1 MIDLYLFNTIINT
14 IWYIFTILFV
24 LYRFTSFFS
33 YIYNFVRF
41 CGKLFNGIYFVYDQ
55 IRIYIRKRRGYVYL
69 SSDDIEA
76 QDRDILLPDQNS
88 KHKTLLQ
95 KCKDYFTKRYDYYYF
110 KIFGKR
116 RNNTTVRQDYNNPI
130 HLTET
135 SYTSNSLNNYSK
147 QSEKDLFDKQL
158 SELCANNSSID
169 FNDYIEQHSNLKHSM
184 ENSSLFD
191 VNYKTGSSVKLDKSR
206 VDENL
211 FQSVELNDGD
221 SSFLNNNFFKNFNK
235 PYENEN
241 ENENVSVNESA
252 NERDIYDS
260 MQSNETDPLI
270 NNVYGVSDSNL
281 LLDSSFMR
289 RIQTNVGTQSN
300 TDNTNLFIKQDCYPK
315 FTKKIPTTMS
325 SSYKRN
331 IATIQEEDEEYDNST
346 TKKRQKDKEENKHVF
361 RVGSLWDDNDFYKA
375 GGELEVLD
383 LQNENKDTSVDIIS
397 NQQQYGVDINNSST
411 YLRNNIS
418 YSMITNNKMDSD
430 SDDDYASQ
438 ILKNPYI

>member
-69 SSDDIEA
+69 QSDDIEA
-76 QDRDILLPDQNS
+76 QDRDILLPDQNF

-95 KCKDYFTKRYDYYYF
+95 KCKDYFSKQYDYYYF

-116 RNNTTVRQDYNNPI
+116 RNNQTFRRDHINPI

-135 SYTSNSLNNYSK
+135 TFSSNSINQYSR

-169 FNDYIEQHSNLKHSM
+169 LNDYIEQHRNLKSSIA
-184 ENSSLFD
+184 NSSLFD
-191 VNYKTGSSVKLDKSR
+191 INYKTGGSTSLNKSR
-206 VDENL
+206 GDDNL
-211 FQSVELNDGD
+211 FESVELNGTSNVSDIRQGID
-221 SSFLNNNFFKNFNK
+221 SSFLNNDYFQNFTQNID
-235 PYENEN
+235 
-241 ENENVSVNESA
+241 
-252 NERDIYDS
+252 DIS
-260 MQSNETDPLI
+260 ISKSKEPVHPLH
-270 NNVYGVSDSNL
+270 NNTYGV
-281 LLDSSFMR
+281 DSSF
-289 RIQTNVGTQSN
+289 IKKVQSDISTSKPSN
-300 TDNTNLFIKQDCYPK
+300 DLFIKDEGYPK
-315 FTKKIPTTMS
+315 FTKKYTGMS

-331 IATIQEEDEEYDNST
+331 IETIKEEDDEQINRNNS
-346 TKKRQKDKEENKHVF
+346 KRQKENNDPDTHVF
-361 RVGSLWDDNDFYKA
+361 HIGSMWDNDFY
-375 GGELEVLD
+375 
-383 LQNENKDTSVDIIS
+383 TSPSDPLS
-397 NQQQYGVDINNSST
+397 NQQLEYGVDINNSST

-418 YSMITNNKMDSD
+418 YSMITNNKSDSD
-430 SDDDYASQ
+430 SDDDYANQ